1 MKKHTLFLLLFS
13 IVTTLFSQNFQIL
26 SLKTKKPI
34 SYSSIEYSNG
44 SGKFSDENGFFVI
57 NDNKEI
63 DFVIV
68 SSLGFYPK
76 KITISE
82 LKKSKF
88 IFLEENISRLDEIV
102 INQMISK
109 TLKHYRPPHII
120 NTNFYKS
127 AHRLLAYDAL
137 GVTFIPYP
145 KDIDTNMTVKIKNI
159 VVSTTYY
166 GSGEKARSRKYWPF
180 KVNLYK
186 SNQKNTAP
194 RLKDSLLTGIIS
206 HREEGSSNPVKI
218 PVDNYNLELTKDG
231 VFVSFEVLPKSFYK
245 EQVKDHVPRKLAK
258 KGFVATSLGPV
269 VRTIKLGSKKHDSHS
284 YTLDKRDVFQDD
296 SGESREYWEKEREF
310 IYDITLEIE
319 YSNSSM

>member
-186 SNQKNTAP
+186 S
-194 RLKDSLLTGIIS
+194 
-206 HREEGSSNPVKI
+206 
-218 PVDNYNLELTKDG
+218 
-231 VFVSFEVLPKSFYK
+231 FEVLPKSFYK